1 MLRSE
6 SAIGNPQKGN
16 LMRLLKY
23 SVVGFLDRK
32 DTIQGEFHDDINI
45 LTGRNGAGKTTLLK
59 LIWYI
64 ISGNLLHALS
74 EVSFAKATIVTD
86 EYECTVFRTGNLT
99 CKVEFLRGQERT
111 LFEDEGDPQFDW
123 EPYSSAEDA
132 ADPILRSIGSS
143 VFFPTFRRIEGGFT
157 IESSRSRPMA
167 GRITKSRSDVEEAL
181 VALSRKL
188 SNDPHVFV
196 SAISTVDIVSLLLRQ
211 YADLS
216 ESSNLL
222 QQSTSQEIIKR
233 IKEFKA
239 DPDDVHLATA
249 NNLIDEIRSK
259 VENMEID
266 RENIMTPI
274 TAVRLLA
281 EKLFR
286 HSGIKIGTRLSF
298 GDAAN
303 AVNSDVLSA
312 GEKQM
317 LSFICYNAF
326 YRNSIFIIDEP
337 ELSLHVDWQ
346 RQLFRILMDQTS
358 GNQFVI
364 ATHSPFIYAKYPDKE
379 ISLDPDRGDQGN
391 S

>member
-216 ESSNLL
+216 KSSNLL